1 MPNRSNALADA
12 VAAVLI
18 GLIAYWA
25 YAARDLLAL
34 IGGAAL
40 CAVVSQPLIEAIS
53 ERGFGRWRPTRFQS
67 LLIVLAGFGE
77 ILLII
82 AGLAPWLAQSLR
94 ELPLTGQAF
103 QGIGGLLD
111 RIPSPNPAALYV
123 YFTRATI
130 VAVAW
135 LLIAVPLARRRQLA
149 GSRIAAVA
157 RGREH
162 PAPTAGDRRLTGA
175 LALATCAGVCSFV
188 ALGLLGAPH
197 YYVLAML
204 AAGGTLVPVA
214 GPLATVFFCAAALP
228 GSTAKLAAMLGYFFL
243 YYELENSLIR
253 PLALDPEHSTG
264 LLAIAISLMLGMTIA
279 GLAGA
284 MIAIPAGAI
293 AAVVLGSLL
302 SPRDIQRDP
311 LDVCAACELQMQHRG
326 QLSLPDAAEPA
337 DSVAPPAAVTAV
349 SRGVCAG
356 SLIEMIVA
364 GLAALLAFKL
374 LDLRYPYELAALTG
388 LGSAIPPAGPLAAAL
403 ASAAVAGSGS
413 TSELVGVL
421 VFFLCYFQIARAVI
435 TPRWSGI
442 VVDLPMITRL

>member
-1 MPNRSNALADA
+1 MRNRSNALADA

-18 GLIAYWA
+18 ALIAYWA
-25 YAARDLLAL
+25 CAARDLLAL

-53 ERGFGRWRPTRFQS
+53 ERGFGRWRPTHFQS

-77 ILLII
+77 ILLIS
-82 AGLAPWLAQSLR
+82 AGLAPSLARSLR
-94 ELPLTGQAF
+94 ELSLTGQAF
-103 QGIGGLLD
+103 QWFGGLLD
-111 RIPSPNPAALYV
+111 RIPSPNPAALYI
-123 YFTRATI
+123 YFTRTTI

-135 LLIAVPLARRRQLA
+135 LLIAVVLARRRQLA
-149 GSRIAAVA
+149 ASRIAAVD
-157 RGREH
+157 RGREL
-162 PAPTAGDRRLTGA
+162 PTPTAGNRRLTGA

-197 YYVLAML
+197 YYALAML
-204 AAGGTLVPVA
+204 AAAGTIVPVA
-214 GPLATVFFCAAALP
+214 GPLATVFFCAAALA

-243 YYELENSLIR
+243 YYELEHSLIR
-253 PLALDPEHSTG
+253 PLALDPEHGAG
-264 LLAIAISLMLGMTIA
+264 LLTIATSLMLGMTIA

-311 LDVCAACELQMQHRG
+311 LDVCAACEFESLHRG
-326 QLSLPDAAEPA
+326 ELTLPIPVEPP
-337 DSVAPPAAVTAV
+337 DSAAPPEAVAAPD
-349 SRGVCAG
+349 RGGVGAG
-356 SLIEMIVA
+356 RLVEMIAA
-364 GLAALLAFKL
+364 GLAALLAFKV
-374 LDLRYPYELAALTG
+374 LDLRYPYELAAQTG

-403 ASAAVAGSGS
+403 ASAVVASAGS

-421 VFFLCYFQIARAVI
+421 VFFLCYFQIARWLIA
-435 TPRWSGI
+435 PRWSGI
-442 VVDLPMITRL
+442 IVDLP